1 MLQLNKLLIAYLLKL
16 IVSDKAF
23 YFAKISML
31 SFRSVIVLALHMLY
45 LLTTKFYSMNWTVII
60 IVGVLLLALLVFMIR
75 KNQKDEREFEQQ
87 LNNDYHKTK
96 DEEGDVETDN
106 SLR

>member
-1 MLQLNKLLIAYLLKL
+1 
-16 IVSDKAF
+16 
-23 YFAKISML
+23 
-31 SFRSVIVLALHMLY
+31 
-45 LLTTKFYSMNWTVII
+45 MNWPVLI
-60 IVGVLLLALLVFMIR
+60 IVGIALLLLIVFLVR
-75 KNQKDEREFEQQ
+75 RNQKDEQEFEQQ